1 MIITDD
7 KIELYRLL
15 VLRKGLQLESKGMKV
30 SRGVSILKI
39 LKGMGYTGT
48 RKQILAQLDA
58 LHAALM
64 KIDDQKLNTLIGVS
78 EWK

>member
-15 VLRKGLQLESKGMKV
+15 VLRKGLQLEDRGLKV

-48 RKQILAQLDA
+48 RRQILAQLDEI
-58 LHAALM
+58 HAQVHRTTDEA
-64 KIDDQKLNTLIGVS
+64 
-78 EWK
+78 